1 MRVLQIGMVYN
12 LGGGIQTFLMNYY
25 NNINRENIQFDFINI
40 YGDKFYYRNQINMN
54 GGIVY
59 DLPNYYKHPIKFIK
73 QLKKIINDGNY
84 EIVHCNMNS
93 AAMLHPLIACKLSKA
108 KIVISHSHN
117 TSSDKGILKSIL
129 HNLNKHF
136 IPWLANYYFACSNAA
151 GKWFYSKRILKSNK
165 YFVIKNAIDTDKFT
179 NIDFDITEYKDKL
192 GVKKYNKVLLNVGRF
207 TKQKNQKF
215 LISLFK
221 EYHKVYNDSVL
232 LLVGN
237 GKMFEQLKEEN
248 INDDSIKFLGRRD
261 DVNKIMKVSDIFILP
276 SLYEGLPLVG
286 IEAQYCG
293 LPCIFSN
300 SITDELSI
308 SNQVS
313 FLSLNDSKDIW
324 INEIDKMIGKK
335 NTINDDCYNIKNE
348 SKRLENIYLKLLKS
362 GENNDNST
370 C

>member
-25 NNINRENIQFDFINI
+25 NNINRENIQFDFVNI
-40 YGDKFYYRNQINMN
+40 YGDRFYYRDQIENN

-59 DLPNYYKHPIKFIK
+59 DLPNYYKHPIKFIR
-73 QLKKIINDGNY
+73 QLKKIINDNNY

-93 AAMLHPLIACKLSKA
+93 AAMLHPLIACRLSKA
-108 KIVISHSHN
+108 KVVISHSHN

-129 HNLNKHF
+129 HSINKHF
-136 IPWLANYYFACSNAA
+136 IPRLANYYFACSNAA
-151 GKWFYSKRILKSNK
+151 GKWFYSKKILKSKK
-165 YFVIKNAIDTDKFT
+165 YFVIKNAIDTDKFK
-179 NIDFDITEYKDKL
+179 NIDLDINDYKEKL
-192 GVKKYNKVLLNVGRF
+192 GIKDYNKVLLNVGRF
-207 TKQKNQKF
+207 TKQKNQEF
-215 LISLFK
+215 LIELFK
-221 EYHKVYNDSVL
+221 EYHNIYKDSVL

-237 GKMFEQLKEEN
+237 GKLFENLKEEN
-248 INDDSIKFLGRRD
+248 KHDDAIKFLGRRD

-293 LPCIFSN
+293 LPCIFSD
-300 SITDELSI
+300 SITKELSI
-308 SNQVS
+308 SDKIS

-324 INEIDKMIGKK
+324 INEIDKLIGKK
-335 NTINDDCYNIKNE
+335 NKINDDCYDIKAE
-348 SKRLENIYLKLLKS
+348 SKRLENIYFELLKS
-362 GENNDNST
+362 GEDNDSST